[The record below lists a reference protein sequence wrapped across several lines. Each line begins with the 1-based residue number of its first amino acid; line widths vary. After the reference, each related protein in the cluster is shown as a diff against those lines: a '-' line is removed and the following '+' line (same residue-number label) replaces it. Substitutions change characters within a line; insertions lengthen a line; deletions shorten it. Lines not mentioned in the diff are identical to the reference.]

1 MVKLNSFNFK
11 SYILVSLLV
20 IQICMYDIIYAQFPN
35 PALVGYWHNWNDA
48 SAPYIPLNAID
59 NRYNVIEISFAV
71 PVSPQD
77 MTMTFSPDNG
87 TVPAFITQVQAL
99 QASGKKVLLSIGGAN
114 AFIDLTTTINRDAF
128 VTSMTNLL
136 VTYGFDGIDIDIEHG
151 NAITSTGGTIASP
164 TNISQQHLI
173 YAIQQIMQ
181 NYRTSF
187 GKKMLLTMAPET
199 AYVTGG
205 MSAYGGIWGGY
216 LPIIHALRDS
226 IDMLQMQLYNSGS
239 MYGIDGGIYTQ
250 GTADFIVAMT
260 EAVVQGFTTSGG
272 FFQGLPAHKIA
283 VGLPAC
289 GNAAGGG
296 FVNDVTVKTAIDYIR
311 GNGPKPG
318 TYTLTNIYPDLG
330 GMMTWSINWDAVN
343 NCESA
348 YNFAAN
354 YELIFGNPTS
364 VVEQNIYTNTLTI
377 SPNPSTEKIVIRS
390 NMKDAQLFITD
401 LCGKIIFSE
410 NKFTEFKEVSIGSA
424 GIYFVQLRSTSG
436 SLFHKISICK

>member
-1 MVKLNSFNFK
+1 MKALISRHLVKVCLM
-11 SYILVSLLV
+11 LLV
-20 IQICMYDIIYAQFPN
+20 CGGINNSGYAQLPS

-77 MTMTFSPDNG
+77 MTMTFTPDNG
-87 TVPAFITQVQAL
+87 SVQAFIAQVQAL
-99 QASGKKVLLSIGGAN
+99 QAAGKKVLLSIGGAN

-128 VTSMTNLL
+128 ITSMTNLL
-136 VTYGFDGIDIDIEHG
+136 VTYGFDGMDIDIEHG
-151 NAITSTGGTIASP
+151 NAITITGGTIASP

-181 NYRTSF
+181 NYRTTF

-216 LPIIHALRDS
+216 LPIINALRDS
-226 IDMLQMQLYNSGS
+226 IDLLHMQLYNSGS
-239 MYGIDGGIYTQ
+239 MYGIDGAIYTQ
-250 GTADFIVAMT
+250 GNADFIVAMT
-260 EAVVQGFTTSGG
+260 EAVIQGFQTGGG
-272 FFQGLPAHKIA
+272 FFQGLPAYKVA

-296 FVNDVTVKTAIDYIR
+296 FVNDVTVKSAIDYIR

-318 TYTLTNIYPDLG
+318 LYTLTNTYPGLG

-343 NCESA
+343 TCESS
-348 YNFAAN
+348 YNYAIN
-354 YELIFGNPTS
+354 YELIFGTPTALS
-364 VVEQNIYTNTLTI
+364 ELNSSDNTVKLF
-377 SPNPSTEKIVIRS
+377 PNPSNGSFFIQSKISSAELIV
-390 NMKDAQLFITD
+390 TD
-401 LCGKIIFSE
+401 IAGKIIYAE
-410 NKFTEFKEVSIGSA
+410 QQYTDLQQVDITEP
-424 GIYFVQLRSTSG
+424 GIYLIQLRTG
-436 SLFHKISICK
+436 SEVLNDKIIITK

>member
-1 MVKLNSFNFK
+1 MKVLISRQLVNVCMMLLLCAGINK
-11 SYILVSLLV
+11 SAN
-20 IQICMYDIIYAQFPN
+20 AQLPS

-77 MTMTFSPDNG
+77 MTMTFTPDNG
-87 TVPAFITQVQAL
+87 TVPAFIAQVQTL
-99 QASGKKVLLSIGGAN
+99 QAAGKKVLLSIGGAN

-128 VTSMTNLL
+128 ITSMTNLL
-136 VTYGFDGIDIDIEHG
+136 VTYGFDGMDIDIEHG
-151 NAITSTGGTIASP
+151 NAITITGGTIASP
-164 TNISQQHLI
+164 TNVSQQNLI

-181 NYRTSF
+181 NYRTTF

-216 LPIIHALRDS
+216 LPIINALRDS
-226 IDMLQMQLYNSGS
+226 IDLLHMQLYNSGS

-250 GTADFIVAMT
+250 GNADFIVAMT
-260 EAVVQGFTTSGG
+260 EAVIQGFQTGGG
-272 FFQGLPAHKIA
+272 FFQGLPAYKVA

-296 FVNDVTVKTAIDYIR
+296 FVNDVTVKSAIDYIR

-318 TYTLTNIYPDLG
+318 VYTLINTYPDLR
-330 GMMTWSINWDAVN
+330 GMMTWSINWDVVST
-343 NCESA
+343 CESS
-348 YNFAAN
+348 YNYAIN
-354 YELIFGNPTS
+354 YELIFGAPTAVNELNS
-364 VVEQNIYTNTLTI
+364 TDDFMKLF
-377 SPNPSTEKIVIRS
+377 PNPSNGIFCIQSKISSAELI
-390 NMKDAQLFITD
+390 ITD
-401 LCGKIIFSE
+401 IAGKIIYADQQF
-410 NKFTEFKEVSIGSA
+410 NGLQQVDMTEP
-424 GIYFVQLRSTSG
+424 GIFLIQLRTESEVLNG
-436 SLFHKISICK
+436 KIIITK

>member
-1 MVKLNSFNFK
+1 MKALISRHLVKVCLM
-11 SYILVSLLV
+11 LLV
-20 IQICMYDIIYAQFPN
+20 CGGINNSGYAQLPS

-71 PVSPQD
+71 PISPQD
-77 MTMTFSPDNG
+77 MTMTFTPDNG
-87 TVPAFITQVQAL
+87 SVQAFIAQVQAL
-99 QASGKKVLLSIGGAN
+99 QAAGKKVLLSIGGAN

-128 VTSMTNLL
+128 ITSMTNLL
-136 VTYGFDGIDIDIEHG
+136 VTYGFDGMDIDIEHG
-151 NAITSTGGTIASP
+151 NAITITGGTIASP

-181 NYRTSF
+181 NYRTTF

-216 LPIIHALRDS
+216 LPIINALRDS
-226 IDMLQMQLYNSGS
+226 IDLLHMQLYNSGS

-250 GTADFIVAMT
+250 GNADFIVAMT
-260 EAVVQGFTTSGG
+260 EAVVQGFQTGGG

-296 FVNDVTVKTAIDYIR
+296 FVNDVTVKSAIDYIR

-318 TYTLTNIYPDLG
+318 LYTLTNIYPSLG
-330 GMMTWSINWDAVN
+330 GMMTWSINWDAVHT
-343 NCESA
+343 CETA
-348 YNFAAN
+348 YNYAINF
-354 YELIFGNPTS
+354 ELIFGTTTLVNELNS
-364 VVEQNIYTNTLTI
+364 SDNTVKPF
-377 SPNPSTEKIVIRS
+377 PNPSKGKFYIQSEISSAELI
-390 NMKDAQLFITD
+390 ITD
-401 LCGKIIFSE
+401 IAGKIIY
-410 NKFTEFKEVSIGSA
+410 TEQQYTDLQQVDITEP
-424 GIYFVQLRSTSG
+424 GIYLIQLRTG
-436 SLFHKISICK
+436 SEVLNDKIIITK